1 MAGSSAAGG
10 ASTVIQLA
18 WPWMFLLLP
27 LPLLPR
33 LWLPPADPAHG
44 AALRMPFLKELAR
57 PGESARLRHRQW
69 PLTLA
74 TLAWLLIVAAS
85 ARPQWLGD
93 PVALPVSGRDVVLA
107 VDLSQSMQEK
117 DFQIQGQWVDRLT
130 ATKWVA
136 EDFIGRREGDRIGLI
151 LFGEQ
156 AYLQTPLTFDRQTV
170 WTLLD
175 EAQIGLAGRA
185 TAIGD
190 AIGLGVKRLRDKGVG
205 SRVLILLTDG
215 ANTAGEVDPLQ
226 AAELA
231 AQEGLTI
238 YTIGI
243 GAEEML
249 VRGLFGTRRVNP
261 SSDLDEE
268 TLRAIAEQTG
278 GRYFR
283 ARDTAELESIYRLLD
298 ELEPVEQ
305 DPETFRPVA
314 ALFHWPLA
322 GALALIIA
330 LLVVKLRERTI

>member
-1 MAGSSAAGG
+1 
-10 ASTVIQLA
+10 VIQIA
-18 WPWMFLLLP
+18 WPWMFLVLP
-27 LPLLPR
+27 LPLLLR
-33 LWLPPADPAHG
+33 LWLPPAEPAQG
-44 AALRMPFLKELAR
+44 AALRMPFLQELAR

-69 PLTLA
+69 PLLLA
-74 TLAWLLIVAAS
+74 MAAWLLIVAAS

-107 VDLSQSMQEK
+107 VDLSQSMQER

-136 EDFIGRREGDRIGLI
+136 EDFIVRREGDRIGLI

-156 AYLQTPLTFDRQTV
+156 AYLQTPLTFDRETL

-190 AIGLGVKRLRDKGVG
+190 AIGLGVKRLRDKGEG

-231 AQEGLTI
+231 AREGLTI

-243 GAEEML
+243 GADEML

-268 TLRAIAEQTG
+268 TLRTIADRTG

-283 ARDTAELESIYRLLD
+283 ARDTAELEAIYRLLD

-314 ALFHWPLA
+314 ALFYWPLA
-322 GALALIIA
+322 GALALIVM
-330 LLVVKLRERTI
+330 LVMIKLRERTI